1 MAKEKRIFEC
11 QNCGCQVPKWL
22 GRCSD
27 CGAWNSFVESIFSSG
42 QEGRGSFAGLASTGA
57 PQLLS
62 EVYAGDETRTPS
74 GLQELDVVLG
84 GGIVEGSAVLVGGD
98 PGIGKSTL
106 LLQLLQ
112 HQAGQGKKVLY
123 VSGEE
128 SARQIRMRADRLGG
142 SVEGLL
148 VMGETDVEPILRALK
163 GEKASLAVI
172 DSVQTLFSKDLNSAP
187 GTVSQVREVT
197 GRLVVHAKTHG
208 LPIFLVGHV
217 TKDGSLAGPRVLE
230 HMVDTVLYFEGDR
243 GHPYR
248 ILRAVKNRFGSTN
261 EIGVFEM
268 SDAGL
273 VGVKNASAMFL
284 SERPE
289 GAPGSAVA
297 PCVEGTRTLLL
308 EIQALVSP
316 SAFPSPQR
324 TASGVERTRIQIL
337 SALIERRLGLP
348 LLSHDIFVNV
358 TGGFDVSE
366 PAADLAVVAALLS
379 AFREKPIPRGA
390 VFFGEVGLAGE
401 VRGVSRPEA
410 RISEARELGFDCAFV
425 SASTAKRLNG
435 SANMKIVGV
444 DALPALL
451 EALWL

>member
-1 MAKEKRIFEC
+1 
-11 QNCGCQVPKWL
+11 
-22 GRCSD
+22 
-27 CGAWNSFVESIFSSG
+27 
-42 QEGRGSFAGLASTGA
+42 
-57 PQLLS
+57 
-62 EVYAGDETRTPS
+62 
-74 GLQELDVVLG
+74 
-84 GGIVEGSAVLVGGD
+84 
-98 PGIGKSTL
+98 
-106 LLQLLQ
+106 
-112 HQAGQGKKVLY
+112 
-123 VSGEE
+123 
-128 SARQIRMRADRLGG
+128 MRADRLGG
-142 SVEGLL
+142 PAEGLL
-148 VMGETDVEPILRALK
+148 VMGETDIEPILNALK
-163 GEKASLAVI
+163 HEKVSLAVI
-172 DSVQTLFSKDLNSAP
+172 DSVQTLFSKNLNSAP
-187 GTVSQVREVT
+187 GTVSQVREVS

-243 GHPYR
+243 GHPCR

-268 SDAGL
+268 CDAGL
-273 VGVKNASAMFL
+273 AGVKNASAMFL

-316 SAFPSPQR
+316 AAFPSPQR

-379 AFREKPIPRGA
+379 AFRGKPIPPGV

-410 RISEARELGFDCAFV
+410 RLAEARELGFNRAFV
-425 SASTAKRLNG
+425 SASTAKRLAA
-435 SANMKIVGV
+435 SSNMKITGV
-444 DALPALL
+444 ETLPALL
-451 EALWL
+451 DALWD